1 MMAFMF
7 DLKYNGLAS
16 VSEFVSW
23 EQAKDI
29 ES

>member
-1 MMAFMF
+1 MAFMF
-7 DLKYNGLAS
+7 DLKYKGLTC
-16 VSEFVSW
+16 VYEFVGW